1 MDARCWH
8 DLSFVIAGL
17 DPAIHLLWKYA
28 LAKQMDPRVKP
39 RVKPAGDA
47 REWVSA
53 ESVSE
58 AERL

>member
-1 MDARCWH
+1 VQI
-8 DLSFVIAGL
+8 FYFIAGL